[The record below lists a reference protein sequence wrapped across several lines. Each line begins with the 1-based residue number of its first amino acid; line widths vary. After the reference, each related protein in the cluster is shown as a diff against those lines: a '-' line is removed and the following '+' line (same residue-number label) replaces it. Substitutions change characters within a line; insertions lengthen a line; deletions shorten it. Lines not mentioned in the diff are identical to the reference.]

1 MNKKR
6 HFLLCAIVMLAA
18 CGFFKKEKPLPP
30 PPPPEPTR
38 VVLEFEAAGDI
49 NPNAEG
55 RASPLVLRIYQLKSY
70 PVFKN
75 ADFFSLYDKEDQ
87 VLARELV
94 SKQEIL
100 LKPNEKRTVFFEAA
114 ADTQTIGVLGLF
126 MNYERTQWKA
136 AAGVQPNK
144 TSVIHIYIGG
154 AGLTI
159 R

>member
-1 MNKKR
+1 MNRKR
-6 HFLLCAIVMLAA
+6 LFLLCAVMMLAG
-18 CGFFKKEKPLPP
+18 CGFFKKEKPPQLP
-30 PPPPEPTR
+30 ELTR

-70 PVFKN
+70 SVFKN

-94 SKQEIL
+94 NKEEIL
-100 LKPNEKRTVFFEAA
+100 LKPNEKRTVFFVAA

-126 MNYERTQWKA
+126 INSERTQWKVA
-136 AAGVQPNK
+136 ASVQPNK
-144 TSVIHIYIGG
+144 TSVIHIYVSG
-154 AGLTI
+154 AGLTV